1 MSHTRDGPSALS
13 SVGFSKVERKPLHAE
28 SPTDLL
34 PLPPSSPLSVLRPLR
49 RHIFVWWPLSV
60 RSHNTASEDVLGE
73 KKFLRSQLKFTRY
86 SVTVHEGSSRSRRQK
101 RARSPADA
109 GLLRSGRVPTRAGG
123 PWAGGKGGGPGSP
136 GACGQSARSWFTQ
149 RENEI
154 GGLVKRPSPLCI
166 FRSGK
171 YQS

>member
-1 MSHTRDGPSALS
+1 MMDPPPFPAWASLKWSESLS
-13 SVGFSKVERKPLHAE
+13 TQNRPRICCLF
-28 SPTDLL
+28 
-34 PLPPSSPLSVLRPLR
+34 PPPHHCLCFGRSDDTFL
-49 RHIFVWWPLSV
+49 FGGLSV
-60 RSHNTASEDVLGE
+60 RSHNTASEVVLGE

-86 SVTVHEGSSRSRRQK
+86 SVTVHEGSSRSRWHK
-101 RARSPADA
+101 RARAPADA
-109 GLLRSGRVPTRAGG
+109 GLLRSGRAPTRAGG